1 MNALRFI
8 LFPFAIIYWIVTS
21 IRNLLFDKKVF
32 KSNQFDLPIINIG
45 NLSMGGAGKTPHCE
59 YVINLFKENS
69 KIAVLSRGYGRKT
82 GSYIEVESTHNYR
95 DVGDEPLQVKN
106 KFPEITV
113 AVEGNRVKGVLNLM
127 YDHPSTEIILLDD
140 AFQHRSIEPGINI
153 LLTKFNSLFYK
164 DFIFP
169 VCNLRESKKGGERA
183 DIIIITKC
191 PEQITEQQM
200 AVIKNSIS
208 ISVPIYF
215 TKINYGDLIP
225 VFNAG
230 KLKLNSTHNILLV
243 TGIAN
248 TSELVLELKHQQ
260 LTYKHLAYRDHYPFS
275 DKDADYI
282 CEIFGKFANENKII
296 LTTEKDAM
304 RLKSLEKLKSLP
316 IFIISIKIEF
326 IKQKNDFENQLINYV
341 RNYKKHS

>member
-8 LFPFAIIYWIVTS
+8 LFPFALIYWLITS
-21 IRNLLFDKKVF
+21 IRNLLFDKKIF
-32 KSNQFDLPIINIG
+32 KSNQFDLPVINIG

-59 YVINLFKENS
+59 YVLDLFKDNS
-69 KIAVLSRGYGRKT
+69 KIALLSRGYGRKT
-82 GSYIEVESTHNYR
+82 NSYIEVESTHNYR
-95 DVGDEPLQVKN
+95 DVGDEPLQIKN
-106 KFPEITV
+106 KFPYTTV
-113 AVEGNRVKGVLNLM
+113 AVEGNRIKGVLNLM
-127 YDHPSTEIILLDD
+127 YDHPKTEIILLDD
-140 AFQHRSIEPGINI
+140 AFQHRAIKPGINI
-153 LLTKFNSLFYK
+153 LLTKFNSPFYK
-164 DFIFP
+164 DYIFP
-169 VCNLRESKKGGERA
+169 VGNLRESTKGKKRA

-191 PEQITEQQM
+191 PNNITEKQM
-200 AVIKNSIS
+200 NSIENSIS
-208 ISVPIYF
+208 YSVPIYF
-215 TKINYGDLIP
+215 TKIKYGELIP
-225 VFNAG
+225 VFNAS

-248 TSELVLELKHQQ
+248 TSELILELKTQQ

-282 CEIFGKFANENKII
+282 SEIFGKFANENKII

-326 IKQKNDFENQLINYV
+326 IKQKNDFENQLVNYV
-341 RNYKKHS
+341 RNYKKHC

>member
-1 MNALRFI
+1 
-8 LFPFAIIYWIVTS
+8 
-21 IRNLLFDKKVF
+21 
-32 KSNQFDLPIINIG
+32 
-45 NLSMGGAGKTPHCE
+45 MGGAGKTPHCE
-59 YVINLFKENS
+59 YVLDLFKDNS

-82 GSYIEVESTHNYR
+82 NSYIEVKPTHNYR
-95 DVGDEPLQVKN
+95 DVGDEPLQIKN

-113 AVEGNRVKGVLNLM
+113 AVEGNRIKGVLNLM
-127 YDHPSTEIILLDD
+127 YDHPNTEIILLDD
-140 AFQHRSIEPGINI
+140 AFQHRAIQPGINI
-153 LLTKFNSLFYK
+153 LLTKFNSPFYK
-164 DFIFP
+164 DYIFP
-169 VCNLRESKKGGERA
+169 VGNLRESKRGKKRA

-191 PEQITEQQM
+191 PNNITEKQM
-200 AVIKNSIS
+200 NSIENSIS
-208 ISVPIYF
+208 SSVPIYF
-215 TKINYGDLIP
+215 TKIKYGELIP
-225 VFNAG
+225 VFNAE

-248 TSELVLELKHQQ
+248 TSELVLELKNQQ

-282 CEIFGKFANENKII
+282 SEIFGKFANENKII

-326 IKQKNDFENQLINYV
+326 IKQKNDFENQLVNYV
-341 RNYKKHS
+341 RNYKKHG